1 MTQSFFGK
9 LFGNNDDHPQLLS
22 QLTQTLGDAR
32 AINLAAAS
40 GQFEQ
45 PLPLTGLGGPLLELC
60 QEFNLLL
67 DRLGQTV
74 RNNLAEAQTS
84 QQLHTENF
92 RVRKALDGATTNLM
106 IADTDLNII
115 YMNEAI
121 KEMLSLAES
130 DIKKELTA
138 FDVKQLMGK
147 NIDSFHKNP
156 SHQRAMLAKLDKTYR
171 TQIALGGR
179 IFSLIASPVV
189 NNEGDRLG
197 TVVEW
202 NDLTKEVAI
211 ENEIKAANTAAKL
224 ASEESLRVKKALDCA
239 TTNVMIA
246 DNNLD
251 IIYMNEAVGTMLL
264 DAEPD
269 IKTDLP
275 HFNASQLM
283 GKNIDIFHKNPSHQ
297 RTMLAK
303 LASTHRAQILL
314 GGRTFAL
321 VANPVFSDSGERL
334 GTVVEWN
341 DRTKE
346 VAIELE
352 VKAANAAAK
361 QASDESMR
369 VKKALDCATTNVM
382 IADNDLDIIY
392 MNESV
397 KVMLAEAERDIKTEL
412 PHFNTSQLM
421 GSNIDTFHKN
431 PSHQRGMLAKLA
443 NTYRTQIQ
451 LGGRTFSLVA
461 NPVFSDAG
469 ERLGSVVE
477 WDDRTK
483 EVAVE
488 REVSDIVQ
496 AVIDGELSKRMALGD
511 KAGFFKNLGE
521 GINKIAEVIDT
532 SLKDVIRV
540 VQALAE
546 GDLTQKV
553 EANYPGVFGTTKDAL
568 NQTITALTTIVTE
581 VRSASDNL
589 SSASEQV
596 SATAQSI
603 SQSSSEQ
610 ASSMEETS
618 ASIEQMSASI
628 NQNTENAQVTDG
640 MASKAAK
647 EAIEGGG
654 AVKQTVDAMKQIAKR
669 ISIIDD
675 IAYQTNLL
683 ALNAAIEAA
692 RAGDHG
698 KGFAVVAAEVRKL
711 AERSQVAAQEIGEL
725 ASSSVDMAERAGEL
739 LDQIVPSINRTSD
752 LVQEISAASAEQSTG
767 VSQINKAMSQLSQVT
782 QQNASSSEELAAT
795 AEEMSGQAE
804 QLQQSMGFFTLAQHR
819 TVTEL
824 RVPTPRGNS
833 RGRFLNQ
840 EGSPQEISVA
850 HGKSQSDGD
859 FVRF

>member
-9 LFGNNDDHPQLLS
+9 LFGNDDHERLLS
-22 QLTQTLGDAR
+22 QLDHALTDAM
-32 AINLAAAS
+32 AVNLAAAG

-45 PLPLTGLGGPLLELC
+45 AIRLDGLGGPLLALC
-60 QEFNLLL
+60 QEFNQLLE
-67 DRLGQTV
+67 RLGQTV
-74 RNNLAEAQTS
+74 RSNQAQT
-84 QQLHTENF
+84 QANQLAHTENF

-121 KEMLSLAES
+121 KEMLTLAES

-138 FDVKQLMGK
+138 FEVSGLMGK

-189 NNEGDRLG
+189 NDE
-197 TVVEW
+197 
-202 NDLTKEVAI
+202 
-211 ENEIKAANTAAKL
+211 
-224 ASEESLRVKKALDCA
+224 
-239 TTNVMIA
+239 
-246 DNNLD
+246 
-251 IIYMNEAVGTMLL
+251 
-264 DAEPD
+264 
-269 IKTDLP
+269 
-275 HFNASQLM
+275 
-283 GKNIDIFHKNPSHQ
+283 
-297 RTMLAK
+297 
-303 LASTHRAQILL
+303 
-314 GGRTFAL
+314 
-321 VANPVFSDSGERL
+321 GERL

-341 DRTKE
+341 DRTRE
-346 VAIELE
+346 VAIENE

-382 IADNDLDIIY
+382 IADNNLDIIY

-397 KVMLAEAERDIKTEL
+397 KAMLVEAEHDIKSEL

-421 GSNIDTFHKN
+421 GSNIDSFHKN
-431 PSHQRGMLAKLA
+431 PGHQRSMLAKLA
-443 NTYRTQIQ
+443 STYRTQIL

-461 NPVFSDAG
+461 NPVFADDG

-477 WDDRTK
+477 WSDRTK
-483 EVAVE
+483 EVAIE
-488 REVSDIVQ
+488 REVSEIVQ
-496 AVIDGELSKRMALGD
+496 AVIDGELSKRMALAD

-521 GINKIAEVIDT
+521 GINKIADVIDT

-546 GDLTQKV
+546 GDLTQKID
-553 EANYPGVFGTTKDAL
+553 AHYPGVFGTTKDAL
-568 NQTITALTTIVTE
+568 NQTIAALTTIVTE

-628 NQNTENAQVTDG
+628 NQNTENAQITDG

-647 EAIEGGG
+647 EAIEGGD

-739 LDQIVPSINRTSD
+739 LDQIVPSINKTSD

-767 VSQINKAMSQLSQVT
+767 VSQINMAMSQLSQVT
-782 QQNASSSEELAAT
+782 QQNAASSEELAAT

-804 QLQQSMGFFTLAQHR
+804 QLQQSMEFFTLVQHK
-819 TVTEL
+819 TVTEF
-824 RVPTPRGNS
+824 RQPPQKGAS
-833 RGRFLNQ
+833 RSRYLTQ
-840 EGSPQEISVA
+840 EGTPQEISAA
-850 HGKSQSDGD
+850 HTHGESD

>member
-1 MTQSFFGK
+1 M
-9 LFGNNDDHPQLLS
+9 
-22 QLTQTLGDAR
+22 AV
-32 AINLAAAS
+32 NLAAAG

-45 PLPLTGLGGPLLELC
+45 AIRLDGLGGPLLALC
-60 QEFNLLL
+60 QEFNQLLE
-67 DRLGQTV
+67 RLGQTV
-74 RNNLAEAQTS
+74 RSNLAQTQAS
-84 QQLHTENF
+84 QLAHTENF

-121 KEMLSLAES
+121 KEMLTLAES

-138 FDVKQLMGK
+138 FEVSGLMGK
-147 NIDSFHKNP
+147 NIDSFHKHP

-171 TQIALGGR
+171 TQISLGGR

-189 NNEGDRLG
+189 NDE
-197 TVVEW
+197 
-202 NDLTKEVAI
+202 
-211 ENEIKAANTAAKL
+211 
-224 ASEESLRVKKALDCA
+224 
-239 TTNVMIA
+239 
-246 DNNLD
+246 
-251 IIYMNEAVGTMLL
+251 
-264 DAEPD
+264 
-269 IKTDLP
+269 
-275 HFNASQLM
+275 
-283 GKNIDIFHKNPSHQ
+283 
-297 RTMLAK
+297 
-303 LASTHRAQILL
+303 
-314 GGRTFAL
+314 
-321 VANPVFSDSGERL
+321 GERL

-341 DRTKE
+341 DRTRE
-346 VAIELE
+346 VAIENE

-382 IADNDLDIIY
+382 IADNNLDIIY

-397 KVMLAEAERDIKTEL
+397 KTMLVEAEHDIKSEL

-421 GSNIDTFHKN
+421 GSNIDSFHKN
-431 PSHQRGMLAKLA
+431 PGHQRGMLAKLA
-443 NTYRTQIQ
+443 STYRTQIL

-461 NPVFSDAG
+461 NPVFADDG

-477 WDDRTK
+477 WSDRTK
-483 EVAVE
+483 EVAIE
-488 REVSDIVQ
+488 REVSEIVQ
-496 AVIDGELSKRMALGD
+496 AVIDGELSKRMALAD

-521 GINKIAEVIDT
+521 GINKIADVIDT

-546 GDLTQKV
+546 GDLTQKID
-553 EANYPGVFGTTKDAL
+553 AHYPGVFGTTKDAL
-568 NQTITALTTIVTE
+568 NQTIAALTTIVTE

-647 EAIEGGG
+647 EAIEGGD

-739 LDQIVPSINRTSD
+739 LDQIVPSINKTSD

-767 VSQINKAMSQLSQVT
+767 VSQINMAMSQLSQVT
-782 QQNASSSEELAAT
+782 QQNAASSEELAAT

-804 QLQQSMGFFTLAQHR
+804 QLQQSMEFFTLVQHK

-824 RVPTPRGNS
+824 RQPAQKSN
-833 RGRFLNQ
+833 GRRHNQ
-840 EGSPQEISVA
+840 EGGAQEISAA
-850 HGKSQSDGD
+850 HGRAYGEGD